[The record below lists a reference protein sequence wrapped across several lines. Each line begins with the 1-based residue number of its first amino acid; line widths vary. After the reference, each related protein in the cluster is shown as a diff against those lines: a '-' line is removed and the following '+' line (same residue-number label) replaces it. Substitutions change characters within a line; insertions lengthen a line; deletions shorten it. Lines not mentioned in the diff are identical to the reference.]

1 MKYQTIQYYW
11 CILRSNGLWLLT
23 VSDWQICF
31 RIYYVVVA
39 VDCFIVLADSQVQP
53 NRRMQKQPHK
63 MHLFVVGVNFMVNNI
78 LMDYVRVCMQLSK
91 TSL

>member
-1 MKYQTIQYYW
+1 
-11 CILRSNGLWLLT
+11 
-23 VSDWQICF
+23 
-31 RIYYVVVA
+31 
-39 VDCFIVLADSQVQP
+39 
-53 NRRMQKQPHK
+53 